1 MTSTIITMVA
11 MIAEWSA
18 IATERWLSRLAA
30 SFPEPAPSDRGQ
42 SPVTPTEPAETP
54 GASGKARSPA

>member
-1 MTSTIITMVA
+1 MTSTIITMMA

-30 SFPEPAPSDRGQ
+30 SFPEPAPRRRGQ
-42 SPVTPTEPAETP
+42 GPVTPTEPAKAP
-54 GASGKARSPA
+54 GASGKAQSPA